1 VTPLPSLLLVVLIA
15 AAPSSAPASAATL
28 AVSAAGAASP
38 VVCGVAKENRT
49 LVCALVPTPL
59 GALQR
64 RSNGDAATNQQES
77 F

>member
-1 VTPLPSLLLVVLIA
+1 MTPLPSLLLLVLIA
-15 AAPSSAPASAATL
+15 APASAATL
-28 AVSAAGAASP
+28 AVSAGAAAAPP